1 MAIWNMAPQHREFQS
16 RLDDAKRLR
25 LYTQSVVSK
34 HHALEASLAKAKS
47 KLKRLK
53 QEAKDGTEKI
63 ERVEKERDKAKK
75 EAKVARLA
83 AMATSK
89 AKVRVED
96 NLAWVRDA
104 LAAEEDGHGLEV
116 EVARLTVER
125 TSLLLDLEASRDETF
140 SLHSHTGKDKEAMV
154 EDYQKALEKIYPYDY
169 KYCVFKHGICGDRP
183 RIPDDM
189 PDSANPLP
197 LEFFANLG
205 CPPCVNSRR
214 NQG

>member
-1 MAIWNMAPQHREFQS
+1 M
-16 RLDDAKRLR
+16 
-25 LYTQSVVSK
+25 SK

-63 ERVEKERDKAKK
+63 ERVEKERDKAKQ
-75 EAKVARLA
+75 EAKVPRLA
-83 AMATSK
+83 AMATSE

-104 LAAEEDGHGLEV
+104 LAAAEEDGHGL
-116 EVARLTVER
+116 ER
-125 TSLLLDLEASRDETF
+125 TSLLLDLEASRDEVF
-140 SLHSHTGKDKEAMV
+140 DLHSQTGKDKEAMV
-154 EDYQKALEKIYPYDY
+154 EDYQKALEQIFPYDY

-214 NQG
+214 NQGCQGTSG